1 MKIIKM
7 SVDTFWKGEV
17 RVQGQIEDET
27 KVYQTRIFIKGSQIY
42 DYSCS
47 WCGGKFI
54 PGSLRACKSASGGVC
69 PPAESR
75 AYTAGFDFAGDP
87 DDDPEYTN
95 REVARILGEE

>member
-47 WCGGKFI
+47 CAEGNSFRGPCVHEKRFRRRLPASRKPSI
-54 PGSLRACKSASGGVC
+54 HCRFRLRRRSG
-69 PPAESR
+69 
-75 AYTAGFDFAGDP
+75 
-87 DDDPEYTN
+87 
-95 REVARILGEE
+95 